1 MGSPFRHRLRVRYS
15 DCDPQGVLFFANH
28 LTYFDIAITELWRRA
43 VGPYGE
49 MIEAGID
56 MVVAE
61 ASLRY
66 RAPVRFDAEVEVSA
80 AVTRLG
86 RTGMTTSLAISEAGE
101 VLSEGQ
107 LRHVFVAAG
116 SNRKT
121 EIPDEV
127 RRGLGPYLAAGAVA
141 PRSEDQPDHQDDQ
154 QDDDQPRQDDRRS
167 ER

>member
-1 MGSPFRHRLRVRYS
+1 VGSLFRHRLRVRYS

-28 LTYFDIAITELWRRA
+28 LTYFDVAITELWRRA
-43 VGPYGE
+43 IGPYGE
-49 MIEAGID
+49 MIESGID

-66 RAPVRFDAEVEVSA
+66 RAPAPFDAEVEVSA
-80 AVTRLG
+80 LVTRLG
-86 RTGMTTSLAISEAGE
+86 RTGMTTSLAISRQGE

-116 SNRKT
+116 SNHKT
-121 EIPDEV
+121 EIPDQV
-127 RRGLGPYLAAGAVA
+127 RRSLEPYLLEGDGESA
-141 PRSEDQPDHQDDQ
+141 SEDQPDHEDDQ
-154 QDDDQPRQDDRRS
+154 QDHDQPREDDRRS